1 MVLPRSVG
9 GEERHEVAEGLNWT
23 VWGMMTLAA
32 RLSWDLL
39 AGSLMRRVADM
50 VYPESPACT
59 HCGVFELWERNLLEA
74 RAVVV
79 WDIILVSRLFELENA
94 FGSKASRSTKLS
106 SSMFNDLP

>member
-23 VWGMMTLAA
+23 VGGMMTLAA

-39 AGSLMRRVADM
+39 AGSLMRRVVDM
-50 VYPESPACT
+50 VHPESPACT
-59 HCGVFELWERNLLEA
+59 HCGVVELWERNLLEA

>member
-23 VWGMMTLAA
+23 VGGMMKLAA

-50 VYPESPACT
+50 VHPESPACT
-59 HCGVFELWERNLLEA
+59 HCGVVELWERNLLAFEPKAFSSSNSRLTNMISHTTTA
-74 RAVVV
+74 RA
-79 WDIILVSRLFELENA
+79 SR
-94 FGSKASRSTKLS
+94 RSTKLS